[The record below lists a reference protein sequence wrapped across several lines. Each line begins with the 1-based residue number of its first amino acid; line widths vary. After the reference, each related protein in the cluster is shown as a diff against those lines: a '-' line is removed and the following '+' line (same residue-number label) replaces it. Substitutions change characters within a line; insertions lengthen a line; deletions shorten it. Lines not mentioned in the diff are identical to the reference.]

1 MYSDRI
7 QVEHSGSIVDI
18 SRKDCLVVSSDDLLE
33 KPFRAAEEWQ
43 QLLEA
48 FETRQLQ
55 TKYSGV
61 VVSGSAA
68 SSSSSGGGGRG
79 SAVDVNQ
86 QHDCTINQATS
97 STRSTAIPSAVT
109 TVGNTS
115 TTTTQPS
122 QLKRAVE
129 FWLRAG
135 IRVKVTSKSFGPDV
149 YLRRGTDRRWMDG
162 WTDGFV
168 RLHDCLSS

>member
-43 QLLEA
+43 QLLET

-61 VVSGSAA
+61 VLSGSAA
-68 SSSSSGGGGRG
+68 SSSSGGRGRG

-97 STRSTAIPSAVT
+97 STRSNAIPSAVT